1 MRERI
6 LMLRVRLYAILNASR
21 TWRSGEGELPM
32 DACRRNAELALEEL
46 GGLDADLQAIER
58 AKG

>member
-21 TWRSGEGELPM
+21 VWRPGEGEQPL

-46 GGLDADLQAIER
+46 GGLDAELQATER
-58 AKG
+58 GDK